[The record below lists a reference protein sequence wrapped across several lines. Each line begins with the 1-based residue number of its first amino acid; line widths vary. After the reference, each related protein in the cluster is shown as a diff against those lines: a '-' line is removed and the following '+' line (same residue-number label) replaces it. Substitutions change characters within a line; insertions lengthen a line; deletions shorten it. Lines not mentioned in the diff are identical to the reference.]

1 LRPRPSP
8 DGRFFVSIDFN
19 ASARVRSG
27 PIEGAPWPARRPAMR
42 LRVVYHGDIY
52 FGAEDRQV
60 EPRYF
65 GQNEAK
71 FGGVGAP
78 WGRGGGRTRRGR
90 GNRDED

>member
-1 LRPRPSP
+1 
-8 DGRFFVSIDFN
+8 
-19 ASARVRSG
+19 
-27 PIEGAPWPARRPAMR
+27 MR

-90 GNRDED
+90 GNRDEGLKVKPEHFGP